1 MLNDDG
7 FMVMKRTMIEKKEYT
22 APDFELVEIGVLNVL
37 ALSKDEAQIDSDDQM
52 SQEYRGDWE
61 DIWVG
66 M

>member
-37 ALSKDEAQIDSDDQM
+37 ALSKDEAQMDSDDQL
-52 SQEYRGDWE
+52 SQENRGDWE

>member
-7 FMVMKRTMIEKKEYT
+7 FMFMKRTMIEKKEYT

-37 ALSKDEAQIDSDDQM
+37 ALSKDDEQIHDEYQL
-52 SQEYRGDWE
+52 SQENRGDWE

>member
-37 ALSKDEAQIDSDDQM
+37 ALSKDEAQMDSDDQM
-52 SQEYRGDWE
+52 SQENRGDWE

>member
-52 SQEYRGDWE
+52 SQENRGDWE

>member
-7 FMVMKRTMIEKKEYT
+7 FMVMKRTMIEKREYT

-52 SQEYRGDWE
+52 SQENRGDWE

>member
-1 MLNDDG
+1 MMTD

-37 ALSKDEAQIDSDDQM
+37 ALSKDEAQMDSDDQL
-52 SQEYRGDWE
+52 SQENRGDWE